1 MSSTAE
7 PTYSPGE
14 ALTLTTQEGGF
25 PTKRAV
31 EFLGIS
37 NGGQQAQVKFGRDT
51 FNVPLD
57 QLSRIEPPKSPP
69 NMSAWLTV
77 PKPPQPPS
85 QDQLDERLTAARQA
99 LARSHQRVRDVQAA
113 VDAAR
118 VIVDR
123 ASKELSTAQ
132 AALRSYD
139 AHARSEQIALE
150 EALRL
155 GKPTPTRAN
164 GHDARHYVQI
174 RTDQASQ
181 ALTRFQGEL
190 ATQMAAM
197 NEALAATRKAAAE
210 VVSLLT
216 QQAVEGL
223 RALETQAATVRAE
236 LLAVAS
242 HWFAGA
248 ELGPL
253 KLPPVTASYLEA
265 APHWQDQPA
274 VRLGGSEARTR
285 PWKDL
290 FAKLVNGDVQADFN
304 LDQNE

>member
-1 MSSTAE
+1 MDTQAE

-25 PTKRAV
+25 STKRGV
-31 EFLGIS
+31 EFLSVS
-37 NGGQQAQVKFGRDT
+37 NGGTSATVRWAGQT
-51 FNVPLD
+51 HNVSLTE
-57 QLSRIEPPKSPP
+57 LSRPQAPTHPPH
-69 NMSAWLTV
+69 MAAWLTP
-77 PKPPQPPS
+77 PKPPTPPTE
-85 QDQLDERLTAARQA
+85 DQLDERLAAARQA
-99 LARSHQRVRDVQAA
+99 LADRHKRVRDTQTA

-155 GKPTPTRAN
+155 GKPTPSASN

-174 RTDQASQ
+174 RTDQAQQ
-181 ALTRFQGEL
+181 ALTKFQSEL

-223 RALETQAATVRAE
+223 RALETQAAVARAE

-253 KLPPVTASYLEA
+253 RLPPVTASYLEA
-265 APHWQDQPA
+265 APHWGDQPA

-285 PWKDL
+285 PWKDVYSRL
-290 FAKLVNGDVQADFN
+290 LDDPEADFN
-304 LDQNE
+304 LGD